1 LSAAYLSAAM
11 SSRKRELSAT
21 ASSASSNAT
30 GARSASSYCL
40 DEQGSTQPENDLGA
54 PLEAVEQRVS
64 SIAGES
70 ARGRGGES
78 SMAKVEEHIAAAQP
92 AVPLQ
97 VVSAASPPEA
107 VEQRNS
113 SIVDHRSIF
122 CEKCQK
128 LVVDGPGHQ
137 KRCQHAARKCT
148 VDELV
153 ILAARRA
160 AKRARSEVSSVDRA
174 QNKGAAKRARS
185 EVSPVDRA
193 QDALGEDVRRGST
206 SSAPKVGRCTI
217 LESQAQRRGRGR
229 QGRGIVAEVEHA
241 AAAQPDTQ
249 CEYGEMHESRDCTN
263 NELVALAASQATK
276 MACSEASSVDRAQ
289 EDALGEDVG
298 HGSISAAPKDVRCR
312 MWGSQ
317 ARRQKRQ
324 NRVLYCVTCQEVFAD
339 GPGHKARSGTRNC
352 SNRHTM
358 RPPTDEERDKY
369 EASCAMGQPR
379 QRHAS
384 ESKGMQ
390 WVFDFGKHKGELLGD
405 IQHARPLYIQWMVKN
420 NVHVT
425 PVRRHFRQALLDAGL
440 LSPDMPLESLWA
452 PPAAR
457 PKRTGR
463 KVVGREDHCSNCGGK
478 GHHQTTCNQL
488 AAHEIRHLA
497 YDLAAP
503 EVMAYYKAKY
513 TPQHQRGVAASRRS
527 RVPVQR
533 SYTDLARMTPL
544 NLVKVCLELHML
556 DDLSGHACF
565 RQRPSET

>member
-1 LSAAYLSAAM
+1 LKQTHVLRHVRWQPTVHAVRCTLRSGNLKSIVTLHPAKWHVHCCYVDAPCDLARQLATSISSRFWPSAQLLRGLVVDLSAAYFVLAAM
-11 SSRKRELSAT
+11 SSRKRGLSAT

-30 GARSASSYCL
+30 GARSASSYCS

-249 CEYGEMHESRDCTN
+249 LQAPS
-263 NELVALAASQATK
+263 AAS
-276 MACSEASSVDRAQ
+276 
-289 EDALGEDVG
+289 G
-298 HGSISAAPKDVRCR
+298 
-312 MWGSQ
+312 
-317 ARRQKRQ
+317 KR
-324 NRVLYCVTCQEVFAD
+324 NGRVMYCVTCQGVRVD
-339 GPGHKARSGTRNC
+339 GYGHKRRSGT
-352 SNRHTM
+352 SQQHMM
-358 RPPTDEERDKY
+358 RRLTNKERDEY
-369 EASCAMGQPR
+369 EASRAMWQPR
-379 QRHAS
+379 QRCAS
-384 ESKGMQ
+384 ASQGRYT
-390 WVFDFGKHKGELLGD
+390 
-405 IQHARPLYIQWMVKN
+405 IRN
-420 NVHVT
+420 T
-425 PVRRHFRQALLDAGL
+425 VRAKSSTSF
-440 LSPDMPLESLWA
+440 SP
-452 PPAAR
+452 
-457 PKRTGR
+457 
-463 KVVGREDHCSNCGGK
+463 
-478 GHHQTTCNQL
+478 TT
-488 AAHEIRHLA
+488 
-497 YDLAAP
+497 
-503 EVMAYYKAKY
+503 
-513 TPQHQRGVAASRRS
+513 
-527 RVPVQR
+527 
-533 SYTDLARMTPL
+533 
-544 NLVKVCLELHML
+544 
-556 DDLSGHACF
+556 
-565 RQRPSET
+565 